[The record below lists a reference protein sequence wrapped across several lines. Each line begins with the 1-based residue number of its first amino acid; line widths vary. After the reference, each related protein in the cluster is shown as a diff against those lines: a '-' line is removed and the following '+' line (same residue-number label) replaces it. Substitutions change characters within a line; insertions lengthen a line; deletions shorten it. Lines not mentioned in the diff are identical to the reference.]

1 MLCFKYFETT
11 NEALGD
17 NLETKRRAYA
27 IYFWVTLLVCIGFSE
42 YKYTFAIPNL
52 IYSILI
58 GMTLFKVKIIA
69 ERGQFELNRSMI
81 ALHFGFAIIELITC
95 LYALIVQMLDCDHLQ
110 LLLAYYV
117 GMFAYVFQLAFF
129 AYLIMVFSDP

>member
-1 MLCFKYFETT
+1 MFQCTNILLVFLSVSGLTDFERKKTFDLTSNILLGVFSPTGTLLLCFKYFETT

-58 GMTLFKVKIIA
+58 GMILFA
-69 ERGQFELNRSMI
+69 P
-81 ALHFGFAIIELITC
+81 AC
-95 LYALIVQMLDCDHLQ
+95 LMLA
-110 LLLAYYV
+110 LLALLKNTKHQN
-117 GMFAYVFQLAFF
+117 FKNTAVFE
-129 AYLIMVFSDP
+129 